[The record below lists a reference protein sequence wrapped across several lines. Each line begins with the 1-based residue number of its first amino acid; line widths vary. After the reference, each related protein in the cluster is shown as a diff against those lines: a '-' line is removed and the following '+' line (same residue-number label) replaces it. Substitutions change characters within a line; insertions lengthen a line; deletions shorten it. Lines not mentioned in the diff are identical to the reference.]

1 MAARILSP
9 VRKRIGG
16 VASVVL
22 AGGLFAQGFVAPEGS
37 SVWRVVVSALVACGL
52 GYGLVAIIQG
62 VRGGAGNSPSP
73 ESTVPAPTARPS
85 LRATDL
91 NLSERVVTF
100 RRFAGLHEK
109 GLLTEAELA
118 AAKAHL
124 FPGIAALAGEQHEPE
139 SGGDA
144 ASSQDDDVAD
154 DDGAADDEET
164 PPERVFDSVEA
175 GSARTWPRIAGG
187 VVVVLGVVAIAAGFV
202 GGGVSDDDA
211 VATCSDTWPISQR
224 QCELI
229 TDASNKCPADKRD
242 DFRLVAQ
249 IAFGSG
255 DLGLDAAIDSATS
268 IFCAD
273 PVAAEVVTTTSRR
286 PTTTTAAPTIT
297 AAPTTITWLSY
308 PTTQPTT
315 STVFQYPTTAPTTT
329 AP

>member
-1 MAARILSP
+1 M
-9 VRKRIGG
+9 RKWVGG

-52 GYGLVAIIQG
+52 GFGLVAIIQR
-62 VRGGAGNSPSP
+62 VRGGAGRSPSP
-73 ESTVPAPTARPS
+73 ESTGPAPTARPS

-91 NLSERVVTF
+91 NLAERVVTF

-124 FPGIAALAGEQHEPE
+124 FPGIAALAGEQQEPE
-139 SGGDA
+139 SDGDA
-144 ASSQDDDVAD
+144 ASSQDDAVAD
-154 DDGAADDEET
+154 DGDAADDEET
-164 PPERVFDSVEA
+164 PPERVLDSVGV
-175 GSARTWPRIAGG
+175 GSARTWPWIAGG
-187 VVVVLGVVAIAAGFV
+187 VVVVVGVVALAAGFF
-202 GGGVSDDDA
+202 GGGGSEDDA

-229 TDASNKCPADKRD
+229 IDASNKCPADKRD

-255 DLGLDAAIDSATS
+255 ELGLDAAIDSATS
-268 IFCAD
+268 IVCAD
-273 PVAAEVVTTTSRR
+273 PDAAEVVTTTSRR
-286 PTTTTAAPTIT
+286 PATTTAAPTVT

-308 PTTQPTT
+308 PTTAPTT